1 MPVVWFCKISGN
13 QLGPLS
19 SQQLRAMVAEGR
31 LAPEDHVRQG
41 AQGPWLPAA
50 QVKGL
55 FAADEPAAAAPE
67 PRELPVAKPLERSA
81 ADPPSKAKSAGPR
94 AAKPPAPP
102 VRRPAAGRPATS
114 RMPQAQAPPKATPAP
129 AAARLPTAG
138 GADHNRFNVV
148 TGAGTPAAGTSGG
161 SAAPAAFRNRRRN
174 DALVVGSLVVLVI
187 GLAVAGIVLALA
199 TRDSGE
205 SAKES
210 AEAASDTSSPG
221 STIQPPEGTGPADK
235 PADRKWLDAS
245 KDTARQGDVRVK
257 ISSVVIGGPRVIQEA
272 LGLPGRPRR
281 EYLLVSI
288 ELENAGADR
297 KLEHAGWGGNSPAS
311 SRATLTDSLGKTYRL
326 KRFRGVP
333 ADGQP
338 ATASIGPKEQ
348 IEDLLVFD
356 PPAEAA
362 EFLLLE
368 LPAAAFGQPGDVC
381 FKIPREM
388 IVTADEQPEP
398 QDPARPLEGGVP
410 EIDRGIAELEAAEE
424 KIGREDEDPDA
435 DGPDIF
441 RDYPELRGDDQP
453 VDDDSGLEGKFD
465 DFQPSPQERDK

>member
-1 MPVVWFCKISGN
+1 MPVVWFCKISGH

-19 SQQLRAMVAEGR
+19 SQQLRAMAAEGR

-55 FAADEPAAAAPE
+55 FAADEP
-67 PRELPVAKPLERSA
+67 
-81 ADPPSKAKSAGPR
+81 
-94 AAKPPAPP
+94 

-114 RMPQAQAPPKATPAP
+114 RVPQAQPPPKVPPAP
-129 AAARLPTAG
+129 AAARPPTAG
-138 GADHNRFNVV
+138 AADRNRFSIV
-148 TGAGTPAAGTSGG
+148 TEASAPPVGTSGE

-221 STIQPPEGTGPADK
+221 STIQRPGGTGPADK
-235 PADRKWLDAS
+235 PADRQWLDGS
-245 KDTARQGDVRVK
+245 QDTARQGDVRVR

-281 EYLLVSI
+281 DYLLVTI

-297 KLEHAGWGGNSPAS
+297 KLEHASWGGNGPTG

-326 KRFRGVP
+326 KRFRGVGT
-333 ADGQP
+333 DGRP
-338 ATASIGPKEQ
+338 ATAPIDPNER
-348 IEDLLVFD
+348 IEDPLVFD
-356 PPAEAA
+356 PPAGAA
-362 EFLLLE
+362 EFLLLR
-368 LPAAAFGQPGDVC
+368 LPAAAFGRPGELC

-388 IVTADEQPEP
+388 IVTAGEQPEP

-424 KIGREDEDPDA
+424 GTGPEDEDRGEDA
-435 DGPDIF
+435 PDIF
-441 RDYPELRGDDQP
+441 KDYPELRGDDEGA
-453 VDDDSGLEGKFD
+453 DEDSSLEGKFD
-465 DFQPSPQERDK
+465 NFRPSPNGKEK